1 MVEKLPYSTWKTID
15 EIPKEQ
21 FLTCEDIQFLID
33 HFGELPPPTPVADIS
48 WQRMTLRAI
57 RRNNPELYARMTRY
71 PVPPNHRKVP
81 KDRDPF
87 EPFTPE
93 ELEKWGTPDIDLD

>member
-21 FLTCEDIQFLID
+21 FLTCEDIQYLID
-33 HFGELPPPTPVADIS
+33 HYGELPPPTPVADIS
-48 WQRMTLRAI
+48 REKVFLRTFKK
-57 RRNNPELYARMTRY
+57 RNPELYAKMTEH
-71 PVPPNHRKVP
+71 PVPPSYRKVP

-87 EPFTPE
+87 QPFTPE
-93 ELEKWGTPDIDLD
+93 ELEKWGTPDEPLD